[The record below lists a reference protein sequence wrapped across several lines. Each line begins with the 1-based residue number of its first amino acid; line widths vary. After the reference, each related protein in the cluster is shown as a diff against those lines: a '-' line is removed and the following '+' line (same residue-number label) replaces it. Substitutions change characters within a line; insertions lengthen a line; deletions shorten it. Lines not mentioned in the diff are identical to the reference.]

1 MATNKKLEK
10 LKEINESINDLLI
23 QMETRMFIEN
33 INTNNPVTDFY
44 NKIKSHNI
52 KI

>member
-1 MATNKKLEK
+1 MTTNKKLEK
-10 LKEINESINDLLI
+10 LKEINKSIDELLI

-33 INTNNPVTDFY
+33 INTNISVTNFY